1 MASTMTHSPARVLA
15 KLLVDLGVGGDPEAS
30 PLPAWPVGWGQE
42 RSDPDNVITC
52 RGAAADLQSRDQF
65 GTQQQREG
73 VTVRVRSGTE
83 GAGQTK
89 GAAVQAA
96 LDAVDLRPVT
106 VGGSTY
112 RVWSVHRT
120 SGLLHLGKDKPGSH
134 RDVFTLNVL
143 VTLTQL
149 S

>member
-1 MASTMTHSPARVLA
+1 MASAMTHSPARVLA

-52 RGAAADLQSRDQF
+52 RGASADLQSRDQF

-73 VTVRVRSGTE
+73 VTVRVRAGTE
-83 GAGQTK
+83 AAGQAKTN
-89 GAAVQAA
+89 AVQVA
-96 LDAVDLRPVT
+96 LDGVDSRTVT
-106 VGGSTY
+106 VGASTY

-120 SGLLHLGKDKPGSH
+120 SGGLHIGKDKPGSH

-143 VTLTQL
+143 LTVTQL